1 MPRALFLDRRLT
13 PLERNA
19 WQVFR
24 LQLPSDGVTAF
35 PTYDQLRPYLA
46 SMPCAAQAS
55 HEPWRAL
62 DAAALTRWLSLV
74 RRRRDP
80 KTGRI
85 LGNLYVLHDEPL
97 MPFEAMQLDPDYLG
111 LVSQALTHAAKAV
124 QIVGMNTLREIA
136 EDPMLNGRT
145 LPTRLQVLAQRMARN
160 EWAGCELSTRACGSR
175 IRRRPRRP
183 TSESRSPSS
192 ESEAGP
198 KPAPDGSLRNPK
210 EDRTVRMDRI
220 NQVRTVPRAKAL
232 QHLRLPERLLR
243 LKDEQQSG
251 ALVALQQVDE
261 VPAAGGAGRMG
272 RTLPQQRVRNPAGYL
287 FGIIQKAIRG
297 EFKAWAGEGGSPS
310 TPPAPSPPPR
320 PAAPAPSARP
330 LARRRPW
337 PRSGAASP
345 TARNCVRRRRFLSS
359 YPQGIVG
366 TRSLPANGAGSLMR
380 HIVATIDVDLSPGDR
395 WEHAAFPDDNRG
407 RTRCGLLTD
416 SLPGDADAGGS
427 FPQRVITM
435 ANESQQPLQ
444 LNLGSLRSAMSLTLH
459 THHASR
465 IWHGRA
471 PAEGALGS
479 SASTATSA

>member
-1 MPRALFLDRRLT
+1 MATGGAPRRDGPVALSALFDDALRELVPPAPPAARGNAPTSPAAPVSDGFLYSGNRHESVPRALFLDRRLT

-24 LQLPSDGVTAF
+24 LQLQSDGVTAF

-55 HEPWRAL
+55 HETVARAL
-62 DAAALTRWLSLV
+62 TLLRLTRWLSLV

-97 MPFEAMQLDPDYLG
+97 TPFEAMQLDPDYLG

-124 QIVGMNTLREIA
+124 QIVGANTLREIA

-160 EWAGCELSTRACGSR
+160 EWADASCPQE
-175 IRRRPRRP
+175 PVDHD
-183 TSESRSPSS
+183 SEEGQGGLLRNLDGPSS
-192 ESEAGP
+192 DSEAGP

-261 VPAAGGAGRMG
+261 PLRQAVLDEWDARCRNSA
-272 RTLPQQRVRNPAGYL
+272 VRNPAGYL
-287 FGIIQKAIRG
+287 FGIIQKAIRR
-297 EFKAWAGEGGSPS
+297 EFKAWAGDNGAAPQVAR
-310 TPPAPSPPPR
+310 TPAPAHATPAAESR
-320 PAAPAPSARP
+320 PADPEVARAY
-330 LARRRPW
+330 LAQIRSNLRRP
-337 PRSGAASP
+337 
-345 TARNCVRRRRFLSS
+345 
-359 YPQGIVG
+359 
-366 TRSLPANGAGSLMR
+366 
-380 HIVATIDVDLSPGDR
+380 
-395 WEHAAFPDDNRG
+395 
-407 RTRCGLLTD
+407 
-416 SLPGDADAGGS
+416 
-427 FPQRVITM
+427 
-435 ANESQQPLQ
+435 
-444 LNLGSLRSAMSLTLH
+444 
-459 THHASR
+459 
-465 IWHGRA
+465 
-471 PAEGALGS
+471 
-479 SASTATSA
+479 

>member
-1 MPRALFLDRRLT
+1 MATGGAPRRDGPVALSALFDDALRELVPPAPPTPPAPRGAAAASLAAPVSDGFLYSGNRHESVPRALFLDRRLT

-24 LQLPSDGVTAF
+24 LQLQSDGVTAF
-35 PTYDQLRPYLA
+35 PTYDQLRPFLA

-55 HEPWRAL
+55 HETVARAL
-62 DAAALTRWLSLV
+62 TLLRLTRWLSLV

-97 MPFEAMQLDPDYLG
+97 TPFEAMQLDPDYLG

-160 EWAGCELSTRACGSR
+160 KWADASYPQAPVDHE
-175 IRRRPRRP
+175 
-183 TSESRSPSS
+183 SEEGQDGLLRNLDGPSS
-192 ESEAGP
+192 ESEAGL

-251 ALVALQQVDE
+251 AMVALQQVDE
-261 VPAAGGAGRMG
+261 SLRQAVLDEWDARCRNSA
-272 RTLPQQRVRNPAGYL
+272 VRNPAGYL
-287 FGIIQKAIRG
+287 FGIVQKAIRG
-297 EFKAWAGEGGSPS
+297 EFKAWAGEAGSAS
-310 TPPAPSPPPR
+310 TPPAPSSPPR
-320 PAAPAPSARP
+320 PAAPAPSAPPPPAPNGPGREAARAY
-330 LARRRPW
+330 LAK
-337 PRSGAASP
+337 
-345 TARNCVRRRRFLSS
+345 
-359 YPQGIVG
+359 
-366 TRSLPANGAGSLMR
+366 
-380 HIVATIDVDLSPGDR
+380 
-395 WEHAAFPDDNRG
+395 
-407 RTRCGLLTD
+407 
-416 SLPGDADAGGS
+416 
-427 FPQRVITM
+427 
-435 ANESQQPLQ
+435 
-444 LNLGSLRSAMSLTLH
+444 LRSTLGD
-459 THHASR
+459 S
-465 IWHGRA
+465 
-471 PAEGALGS
+471 
-479 SASTATSA
+479 

>member
-1 MPRALFLDRRLT
+1 MATGGAPRRDGPVALSALFDDALRQLLPPAQPAGHGTAKAQTAVPASDGFLYSGNRHESVPRALFLDRRLT

-24 LQLPSDGVTAF
+24 LQLNDDGVTAF

-55 HEPWRAL
+55 HETVARAL
-62 DAAALTRWLSLV
+62 TLLRLTRWLSLV

-97 MPFEAMQLDPDYLG
+97 TPFEAMQLDPDYLG

-160 EWAGCELSTRACGSR
+160 EWVDASYPQAPVDHE
-175 IRRRPRRP
+175 
-183 TSESRSPSS
+183 SEEGQDGLLRNLDGPSS
-192 ESEAGP
+192 ESEAGL

-210 EDRTVRMDRI
+210 EDRTVRIDRI

-261 VPAAGGAGRMG
+261 SLRQAVLDEWDARCRNSA
-272 RTLPQQRVRNPAGYL
+272 VRNPAGYL

-310 TPPAPSPPPR
+310 TPPPPHAPQR
-320 PAAPAPSARP
+320 PAAPPPPAPNGPGREAARAY
-330 LARRRPW
+330 LA
-337 PRSGAASP
+337 
-345 TARNCVRRRRFLSS
+345 
-359 YPQGIVG
+359 
-366 TRSLPANGAGSLMR
+366 
-380 HIVATIDVDLSPGDR
+380 
-395 WEHAAFPDDNRG
+395 E
-407 RTRCGLLTD
+407 
-416 SLPGDADAGGS
+416 
-427 FPQRVITM
+427 
-435 ANESQQPLQ
+435 
-444 LNLGSLRSAMSLTLH
+444 LRSTLGD
-459 THHASR
+459 S
-465 IWHGRA
+465 
-471 PAEGALGS
+471 
-479 SASTATSA
+479 